1 MSDFIVYFFSDYAA
15 NTYAAQME
23 AIDMSLILDNG
34 NGFTTKNPHRDR
46 LTVRPFKTGTY

>member
-23 AIDMSLILDNG
+23 AIDMSLILIFIETPLIVYTRDNI
-34 NGFTTKNPHRDR
+34 FVSTI
-46 LTVRPFKTGTY
+46 